1 MSNINTYLQS
11 ELPKLNEDKVLMSP
25 GIPEKK
31 LNNAAKAFDMADS
44 LNMIIGIYDNTLM
57 GSAKSGVLFTGEKLV
72 IKEDFEKSKSIEY
85 DNIENVTIEM
95 QGKKQ
100 DKPVPVLKLKD
111 KTEAE
116 IKGMLWLNPEAF
128 KDMMLHVIE
137 NFDEYHEEDQLLAL
151 TEMSEELRMAYVK
164 VIINMA
170 FDDDGVI
177 DEKELSEIL
186 SLMTRLNFTSE
197 SRLELRGYAS
207 NSDAAGFSPVA
218 ELLHIINSECAESQR
233 KSVHISLVKDLISV
247 YKSTSDG
254 DLSKFTYLNNYRE
267 LFEVSTE
274 EIELAE
280 MAIDNDRKML
290 DENYDDNAIEKSV
303 KELAAKAGAVG
314 VPLGAVYISGSVMGM
329 SAAGMT
335 SGLAS
340 MGMGGA
346 LGLSSMAT
354 GIGVAV
360 LIGVGAY
367 KGMQHLTG
375 ANELDKNKRR
385 QIMLLEVIKQTQRTL
400 SELMEDINHLT
411 SGLNDA
417 ILKGDQQ
424 GEKIKR
430 LGMLLSQYVKAG
442 QVVSNKSQ
450 AMQRS
455 EAKVRSPMNLDL
467 NKLKSLTTEA
477 TKKSVYDFIVGSY
490 EEVLVK
496 VEKDGGVVEEKQL
509 RLKPTLSRGDLDQLG
524 EMFKAIG
531 YFDMASVAK
540 GKLKGMF
547 S

>member
-11 ELPKLNEDKVLMSP
+11 ELPKLNKDKVLMAP

-31 LNNAAKAFDMADS
+31 LNNAAKAFGIADS
-44 LNMIIGIYDNTLM
+44 LNMIVGIYDNSLM
-57 GSAKSGVLFTGEKLV
+57 KNAKNGVVFTGEKLI
-72 IKEDFEKSKSIEY
+72 IKNGFDDPITINYSDIESASIE
-85 DNIENVTIEM
+85 M
-95 QGKKQ
+95 KGKKS
-100 DKPVPVLKLKD
+100 DVAVPVVHLNNGNKVEVEYASEMDSIHFK
-111 KTEAE
+111 A
-116 IKGMLWLNPEAF
+116 MLNF
-128 KDMMLHVIE
+128 IVE
-137 NFDEYHEEDQLLAL
+137 NIDEYKEEDQLLAL
-151 TEMSEELRMAYVK
+151 TEMSEELRIAYVK
-164 VIINMA
+164 IMINMA

-186 SLMTRLNFTSE
+186 SLMTRLNFTPE
-197 SRLELRGYAS
+197 SRIELRGYAS
-207 NSDAAGFSPVA
+207 NADSLGFSPVA

-254 DLSKFTYLNNYRE
+254 DLSKFEFLKKYRE
-267 LFEVSTE
+267 LFEVSAE

-329 SAAGMT
+329 SAAGLT

-360 LIGVGAY
+360 LLGVGAY

-385 QIMLLEVIKQTQRTL
+385 QIMLVEVIKQTQRTL

-411 SGLNDA
+411 TGLNDA
-417 ILKGDQQ
+417 ILRGDQQ

-442 QVVSNKSQ
+442 QMVSDKSQ

-455 EAKVRSPMNLDL
+455 EAKVRSPKNLDL
-467 NKLKSLTTEA
+467 NKLKSLTSDA
-477 TKKSVYDFIVGSY
+477 TKKSVYEFIIGCY
-490 EEVLVK
+490 EETIVIVK
-496 VEKDGGVVEEKQL
+496 KGDEAVEEKQL
-509 RLKPTLSRGDLDQLG
+509 SLKPTLSRADLDQLG

-540 GKLKGMF
+540 GKLKGIF